1 MYTYINESLYPNQPE
16 LAKSYALRLLIHY
29 VGDMAQPFH
38 CESRFDSKYPDGD
51 KGANAFPLPSHYSV
65 TELHALIDKVL
76 YVERNNIPR
85 VSQICLR
92 HEFLADVRGQLGHTQ
107 HVNRLLSKHLRGQVL
122 LGLQGLEQ
130 PRLQDLA
137 D

>member
-1 MYTYINESLYPNQPE
+1 MYTYINEHLYPGQPE
-16 LAKSYALRLLIHY
+16 LAQSYALRLLIHY

-51 KGANAFPLPSHYSV
+51 KGANAFPMPSHYSV

-85 VSQICLR
+85 VRAKPLTSP
-92 HEFLADVRGQLGHTQ
+92 FLADVRGQLGHPL
-107 HVNRLLSKHLRGQVL
+107 HLDCLLPEHL
-122 LGLQGLEQ
+122 
-130 PRLQDLA
+130 
-137 D
+137 